1 MVCNIYTKKL
11 HDIYSDYFENS
22 WLFETSQDYFN
33 YLVQKLKQ
41 LKEELPNISEEEF
54 KSILQEGYDN
64 GLQGDTDLIES
75 KNAII
80 DEIKTNF
87 PAESQRFFTEGNM
100 VLLFK
105 DATNNTPI
113 TEDDAENNN
122 EKTLTISL
130 EDILD
135 LGKEFLFTYFKVN
148 TRVP

>member
-22 WLFETSQDYFN
+22 WLFETSKDYFN

-87 PAESQRFFTEGNM
+87 PAESKNFFTEGNM
-100 VLLFK
+100 LLLFK
-105 DATNNTPI
+105 D
-113 TEDDAENNN
+113 
-122 EKTLTISL
+122 
-130 EDILD
+130 
-135 LGKEFLFTYFKVN
+135 
-148 TRVP
+148 